1 MDNNQLNNQ
10 INSEDSAFA
19 SVDDLYGKKVKTV
32 PKPEKNIGIDLS
44 SQILKNSAEAI
55 SSSKLDLATL
65 ESFTRVSQ
73 DRETIYDMLDMM
85 AEDSTIASVIEIY
98 AEDTTETNE
107 QGQIVWSESDDAEVN
122 KFVTYLLD
130 SINIDKHIYQWAYN
144 LIRYG
149 DLYLRLYHESDI
161 EDGLFNAQKSKE
173 QLNEDIV
180 IKAYKKKDKLV
191 HYVEMVSNPAEI
203 FELTKFGKSYAY
215 IEAPLQNNQYKANQQ
230 SVFNSYRYQ
239 FRKKDISIYEPT
251 EFVHAA
257 LEDNSSRIP
266 EEVDIFR
273 DDDYSGKL
281 SYKVRRG
288 QSLLYNSFKIWREMM
303 LLENCMLLNR
313 LTKSSLVRVV
323 NVEVGDMPKEQVGPH
338 LMGIKQL
345 MEQKSAINE
354 GNSLREYT
362 NPGPIENNI
371 YVPTRNGQGSIST
384 QQIGGDVD
392 VKGLADVDF
401 FKNKLYSS
409 LGIPKMFLGDT
420 DDAAGFNGGTSL
432 SIISSRYAK
441 TIKRI
446 QNTLIQA
453 ITDIIN
459 IMLID
464 KGLDSYVNRFTIRMQ
479 EPTTQEEI
487 DRRNNLSTKVQ
498 AASDIMNL
506 ASDLDDPES
515 RLKLLKTLISPI
527 IQDSDIV
534 QIIQDKIDALE
545 EQSPEADS
553 SEDTGNSDFSDLDDI
568 DFSAPGPGIVG
579 SGNKLSDIDVDNN
592 TGTDTGTDNSESPSG
607 ESGDELPSPSD
618 LGAGD
623 FTNNNLE
630 T

>member
-1 MDNNQLNNQ
+1 MDNNRINNK
-10 INSEDSAFA
+10 IDNEDSAFVQ
-19 SVDDLYGKKVKTV
+19 SDELYGKKINSV
-32 PKPEKNIGIDLS
+32 PKPEKDIGIDLS
-44 SQILKNSAEAI
+44 SSILKNSAEAAV
-55 SSSKLDLATL
+55 SSKLDLATL

-73 DRETIYDMLDMM
+73 DRETIYNMLDMM
-85 AEDSTIASVIEIY
+85 AEDSTISAVLQIY

-107 QGQIVWSESDDAEVN
+107 QGQIVWSESDDANVN

-130 SINIDKHIYQWAYN
+130 SINVDKHIYQWAHT
-144 LIRYG
+144 LIKYG

-161 EDGLFNAQKSKE
+161 EDGLFNSKKDEKE
-173 QLNEDIV
+173 QLNEDI
-180 IKAYKKKDKLV
+180 ILKAYKKKDKLV
-191 HYVEMVSNPAEI
+191 HYVEMVSNPSEI

-215 IEAPLQNNQYKANQQ
+215 IDAPLQNNQYKNTQ
-230 SVFNSYRYQ
+230 SQVFNSYRYQ
-239 FRKKDISIYEPT
+239 FRRRDISIYAPT

-273 DDDYSGKL
+273 DEDYTGRL

-303 LLENCMLLNR
+303 LLENCLLLNR

-345 MEQKSAINE
+345 MEQKSAIDE

-401 FKNKLYSS
+401 FKNKLYNA
-409 LGIPKMFLGDT
+409 LGIPKQFLGDT
-420 DDAAGFNGGTSL
+420 DDSTGFNGGTSL
-432 SIISSRYAK
+432 TIISSRYAK
-441 TIKRI
+441 TIKRL

-453 ITDIIN
+453 ITDTVN

-464 KGLDSYVNRFTIRMQ
+464 KGLDSYVNKFTIRMQ

-506 ASDLDDPES
+506 AVDLDDPES
-515 RLKLLKTLISPI
+515 RLRLLKTLIAPI

-545 EQSPEADS
+545 EGEVEGEADLG
-553 SEDTGNSDFSDLDDI
+553 DTGDLSDLGGI
-568 DFSAPGPGIVG
+568 SSSPGIVG
-579 SGNKLSDIDVDNN
+579 SGSPADYGIDQNN
-592 TGTDTGTDNSESPSG
+592 DEPSAEEESAG
-607 ESGDELPSPSD
+607 ELPSPAD

-623 FTNNNLE
+623 FTNNNME